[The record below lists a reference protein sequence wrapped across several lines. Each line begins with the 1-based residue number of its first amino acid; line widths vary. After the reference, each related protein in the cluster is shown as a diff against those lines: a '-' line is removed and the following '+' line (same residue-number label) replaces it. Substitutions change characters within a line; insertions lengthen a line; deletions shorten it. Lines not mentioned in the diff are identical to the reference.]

1 MSQEREKALAIQLD
15 DGRVVVATPKP
26 EDQERLAKLDKEIVF
41 LTAKEGYDVAGHGY
55 GDLLELDVEGH
66 AITLRLPSPSDA
78 EAVRRALA
86 VGAVTATIVAAGA
99 IAALQGTQAP
109 AMPQPAAPPI
119 VTEAQPMINPHA
131 APEFGDRVQPR
142 APSVSTDSTLM
153 DPHAAPEFGDR
164 IAPAAPAAPAVNSDT
179 LLMDPH
185 AAPEFGDRIAPAAP
199 AQANP
204 LPVQKPSSNFLDEK
218 DKASQE
224 MTGGG
229 SVSDLP
235 VQDEETKYK

>member
-41 LTAKEGYDVAGHGY
+41 LTVRDGYDVAGHGY

-109 AMPQPAAPPI
+109 AMPLPAAPPA
-119 VTEAQPMINPHA
+119 VTQPMINPHA

-142 APSVSTDSTLM
+142 APVISNDVLM

-164 IAPAAPAAPAVNSDT
+164 VAPAAPAINSDT

-204 LPVQKPSSNFLDEK
+204 LPVQKPSSNFLDQK

-224 MTGGG
+224 MTSGG

-235 VQDEETKYK
+235 VQDEDTKYK